1 MGDPIKGKSEAGR
14 RREERARRTR
24 ERIVDAAR
32 TLFLED
38 GYVPTTMEAIA
49 RSAGVAPAT
58 VYQAFGTKLAILAR
72 VLDVTIAGDAA
83 PVGLLERDWV
93 ERARVEPDGRRR
105 LTIVVEGAAKVAAR
119 TAAIKEVLRDAAATD
134 AGAAELLR
142 QDTARRH
149 ATQKVLIDLVLDALA
164 PRPKRARDQAV
175 ATFFALVNSD
185 TYRLLVGDLGWST
198 PKWTRWLVVML
209 ERELLGTG

>member
-1 MGDPIKGKSEAGR
+1 M
-14 RREERARRTR
+14 
-24 ERIVDAAR
+24 DAAL
-32 TLFLED
+32 TLFLER
-38 GYVPTTMEAIA
+38 GYVSSTIEAVA

-58 VYQAFGTKLAILAR
+58 VYQAFGTKQAILAR
-72 VLDVTIAGDAA
+72 VLDVVIAGDAA

-93 ERARVEPDGRRR
+93 ERARAEADGRRR

-119 TAAIKEVLRDAAATD
+119 TAAIKEVMRDAAAND
-134 AGAAELLR
+134 AAAAELIR

-149 ATQKVLIDLVLDALA
+149 ATQKALVDLVLDAQPA
-164 PRPKRARDQAV
+164 RPGIDRAHAV

-198 PKWTRWLVVML
+198 GKWTRWLVLML
-209 ERELLGTG
+209 ERELLGAATTGAPSVRRV